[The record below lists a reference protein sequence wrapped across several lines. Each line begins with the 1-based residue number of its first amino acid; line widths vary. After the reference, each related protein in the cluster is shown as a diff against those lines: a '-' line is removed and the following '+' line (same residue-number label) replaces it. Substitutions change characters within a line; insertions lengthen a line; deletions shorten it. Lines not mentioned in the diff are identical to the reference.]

1 LYEKLIEL
9 RGADIFHKLVAV
21 SGDVGEENLGLSPDD
36 RRLLT
41 ENVDVVFHSAATLD
55 FEASLRPTVTINLLG
70 TRRVVQLC
78 KEAAH
83 LKVSFC
89 GYVLMTF
96 QGQRE

>member
-55 FEASLRPTVTINLLG
+55 FEATLRPTVTINLLG

-83 LKVSFC
+83 LKVSVC
-89 GYVLMTF
+89 GDVLMTL
-96 QGQRE
+96 QGQWE